1 MKNTFI
7 VLTHTDADGHLAG
20 YIATTYTTKDPF
32 TEAKVFYYNYNG
44 IPSDILELSD
54 AEIKDSTL
62 YITDLSICEEIKNLI
77 KHFINKDCDKI
88 IHIDHHTTSL
98 SWIESEES
106 KQFIKECEPKYRPFF
121 DAKASAAYLVWVWS
135 FLHSKPEVLKKFDE
149 AGYDHVT
156 DKWDFSDDRCFFK
169 FNIYATEAEYEKA
182 DEYRVPDVVRYVS
195 DNDIWEHKFPQSKQ
209 FATYYTALPKTSRG
223 AFSSVWSEAL
233 NNPRK
238 IMTFCMEG
246 QKIAEI
252 EENRSAMLRE
262 MIGYTYTFRGIDF
275 FVMNECMGNST
286 IFGEEY
292 DKHQAVC
299 KWSYDGKEFTY
310 TMYADTSKSDID
322 LSKIAEEYGGGG
334 HKGAARFHTTE
345 FLFGDIQ
352 KPKKKG
358 FFSRLFSKKK

>member
-20 YIATTYTTKDPF
+20 HIATTYTTKDPF

-44 IPSDILELSD
+44 LPEMNLTDD
-54 AEIKDSTL
+54 EIKDSTV
-62 YITDLSICEEIKNLI
+62 YITDLSICEELKSLI
-77 KHFINKDCDKI
+77 KDLITKGCESI

-106 KQFIKECEPKYRPFF
+106 KEFIKDCDNHYRPFF
-121 DAKASAAYLVWVWS
+121 DTKVSAAYLVWVWS
-135 FLHSKPEVLKKFDE
+135 FLRSKKDVLEKFDA
-149 AGYDHVT
+149 AGYENT
-156 DKWDFSDDRCFFK
+156 TKMWDFSDDRCFFK
-169 FNIYATEAEYEKA
+169 FNIYETEEEYEKA
-182 DEYRVPDVVRYVS
+182 DEYRVPDVIRFVS

-209 FATYYTALPKTSRG
+209 FATYYSTLSKGIRG
-223 AFSSVWSEAL
+223 VFANVWQEAI

-238 IMTFCMEG
+238 IVGFCMEG
-246 QKIAEI
+246 LKIMEI
-252 EENRSAMLRE
+252 EDNRAEMLRE
-262 MIGYTYTFRGIDF
+262 RIGYTYQFKGIDF
-275 FVMNECMGNST
+275 YVINECIGNSQ
-286 IFGEEY
+286 IFGDEY
-292 DKHQAVC
+292 NNHQAVC

-334 HKGAARFHTTE
+334 HKGAAGFHTPE
-345 FLFGDIQ
+345 FLFGDIK